1 MATVALPRR
10 SSNRRRKRRLRSR
23 RRTCR
28 RSTQSSV
35 WPPKRSGSAAGS
47 GVARVR
53 MAEPAESG
61 RVGRADTA
69 SDRRRKRPTSRVADA
84 VQRLGRDE
92 AKALAEE
99 LLALWRGD
107 SSVGDRVAA
116 RLAGIFRE
124 VGLVTR
130 EELDEAELKIA
141 QLEHRLRL
149 LEDGR
154 PPLSPPAP

>member
-1 MATVALPRR
+1 
-10 SSNRRRKRRLRSR
+10 
-23 RRTCR
+23 
-28 RSTQSSV
+28 
-35 WPPKRSGSAAGS
+35 
-47 GVARVR
+47 
-53 MAEPAESG
+53 MAEPA
-61 RVGRADTA
+61 
-69 SDRRRKRPTSRVADA
+69 RRLAGS

-92 AKALAEE
+92 AKALADE

-107 SSVGDRVAA
+107 STVGNRVAA

>member
-1 MATVALPRR
+1 
-10 SSNRRRKRRLRSR
+10 
-23 RRTCR
+23 
-28 RSTQSSV
+28 
-35 WPPKRSGSAAGS
+35 
-47 GVARVR
+47 
-53 MAEPAESG
+53 MAEPA
-61 RVGRADTA
+61 
-69 SDRRRKRPTSRVADA
+69 SRVAHA

-92 AKALAEE
+92 AKALADEF
-99 LLALWRGD
+99 LALWRGD
-107 SSVGDRVAA
+107 STVGDRVAA
-116 RLAGIFRE
+116 SLAGVFRE